1 MESEGCV
8 LKNMTFA
15 DKLFEYAIAAPCFA
29 PERDGRFSSRQ
40 IRAMAYFALRSLWRA
55 QGIRYQSCYF
65 DQSVIRLILRTD
77 LLPEY
82 IDDAILLWMMK
93 QDHSFHDLAYAIL
106 YVVLVGNAF
115 YKEAAATYSKPDY
128 NVLYHAWLDFR
139 AHAKI
144 TFAPIVPEG
153 RVAHAV

>member
-1 MESEGCV
+1 M
-8 LKNMTFA
+8 KNMTFA
-15 DKLFEYAIAAPCFA
+15 DRLFESAIVKPCFA
-29 PERDGRFSSRQ
+29 PERDDRFQSRQ

-55 QGIRYQSCYF
+55 QGIRYQSYDF
-65 DQSVIRLILRTD
+65 DQSVIRWILRTD

-82 IDDAILLWMMK
+82 IDDAIRLWMMK
-93 QDHSFHDLAYAIL
+93 RDHSFHDLAYAIL

-128 NVLYHAWLDFR
+128 KALCYAWLDFR

-153 RVAHAV
+153 RVACAV

>member
-1 MESEGCV
+1 M
-8 LKNMTFA
+8 KNMTFA
-15 DKLFEYAIAAPCFA
+15 DALFEYTVAAPCFA
-29 PERDGRFSSRQ
+29 PERDNRFPNRQ
-40 IRAMAYFALRSLWRA
+40 IRAMAYFALRSLWHA
-55 QGIRYQSCYF
+55 QGIRFQSCYF

-106 YVVLVGNAF
+106 YVVLVDDAF

-128 NVLYHAWLDFR
+128 NALYHAWLDFR
-139 AHAKI
+139 VHAKI
-144 TFAPIVPEG
+144 EFALMTMEVTI
-153 RVAHAV
+153 ANAV

>member
-1 MESEGCV
+1 M
-8 LKNMTFA
+8 KNMTFA
-15 DKLFEYAIAAPCFA
+15 DALFKYTVAAPCFA
-29 PERDGRFSSRQ
+29 PERDDRFPNKR
-40 IRAMAYFALRSLWRA
+40 IRAMAYFALRSLWHA
-55 QGIRYQSCYF
+55 QGIRFQSCYF

-82 IDDAILLWMMK
+82 IDDAIRLWLMK
-93 QDHSFHDLAYAIL
+93 RDHSFHDLAYAIL

-128 NVLYHAWLDFR
+128 NALCYAWLDFR

-153 RVAHAV
+153 RVACAV